1 MSVIR
6 PDGLQIVDIAI
17 DFNFLKYSKLEIDLH
32 HINRGKK
39 LTRYTNFSTEEI
51 LKIVKAILNYEV
63 LESSTQ
69 KDYGD
74 DMKNNS
80 PYEIDVGLIKP
91 SKKVTDE
98 RELLKYRLSAEIN
111 KILDRLTT
119 EQAVNKTGLNRADLS
134 RIKIQ
139 SISRF
144 SIDRLIKILILLD
157 QSVSITVKTKK
168 AAS

>member
-1 MSVIR
+1 
-6 PDGLQIVDIAI
+6 
-17 DFNFLKYSKLEIDLH
+17 
-32 HINRGKK
+32 
-39 LTRYTNFSTEEI
+39 
-51 LKIVKAILNYEV
+51 
-63 LESSTQ
+63 
-69 KDYGD
+69 
-74 DMKNNS
+74 MKNKS
-80 PYEIDVGLIKP
+80 PYEIDVDSIKP

-144 SIDRLIKILILLD
+144 SIDRLIKILILLG